1 MDHEIKEY
9 IRLIDSISLP
19 ESARKSITEHLIQHK
34 NRVAK
39 EITGKHIAAASAVA
53 VLAFGAIL
61 AARGAK
67 NNINAA

>member
-1 MDHEIKEY
+1 MDFEIKEY
-9 IRLIDSISLP
+9 IRLISSVSLS
-19 ESARKSITEHLIQHK
+19 ETSKKRITKHLLQQKKSA
-34 NRVAK
+34 AK

-67 NNINAA
+67 HNINVM